1 MGSRAAKGAPER
13 LGPKGK
19 AGHSRHAFL
28 NGDDLRKAFE
38 AGTRC
43 LERQRDAINA
53 LNVFPVPDGDTG
65 TNMLLTM
72 RSVNQESFQTPGS
85 SIGEVMAAMAHGALL
100 GSRGN
105 SGVILSQFFHGLS
118 QGLQGKHGTEGEDLA
133 RAFSLASRAA
143 DSSVSKPVEGTM
155 LTILRE
161 LSLAASQYVRRKEGD
176 REVLS
181 VWWAALEAAKDA
193 LSRTPQQ
200 LPVLRDA
207 GVVDAGGQGVVTLLE
222 GAARYLAG
230 ENVDDLE
237 LELCVPSD
245 PVSSSAGVSVGRPS
259 ASPMVHE
266 DYLAVAEN
274 ELYGYC
280 TQFLIQGP
288 GLDVDRIRSELSD
301 IAESTVVVGTE
312 GLVKVHVHVH
322 DPGPVISYAVGVGTI
337 GQVSMDNIDQQHREF
352 ASFHR
357 RQAGTLETP
366 SVDSSSMEASSGPG
380 GPPQAQKLG
389 TAVVAVA
396 RGEGFVRLFN
406 ELGCETVVTGGQT
419 MNPST
424 EELLNAARG
433 TGAREVVLLPNNPN
447 VIPAALQAASVTDQC
462 GPEPPSKSEK
472 PAQDMRLEVI
482 PSHTLPQ
489 GLAALLAF
497 NPEASLETNLK
508 SMEGSLATVSTIEV
522 TQAVRSSVIS
532 GLEVAEGQYIG
543 LLEGDLIAGGDS
555 ALSVLQQA
563 LAKAMT
569 VGDSQG
575 ESVSPEVLTLY
586 WGADTEESHAREAE
600 EQLRKLIPGV
610 EIEVVYG
617 GQPFYHYIASL
628 E

>member
-1 MGSRAAKGAPER
+1 M
-13 LGPKGK
+13 
-19 AGHSRHAFL
+19 

-43 LERQRDAINA
+43 LEGHRDAINA

-72 RSVNQESFQTPGS
+72 RSVNQESLQAPGS
-85 SIGEVMAAMAHGALL
+85 SVGEVMAAMAHGALL
-100 GSRGN
+100 GARGN
-105 SGVILSQFFHGLS
+105 SGVILSQFFHGLA
-118 QGLQGKHGTEGEDLA
+118 QGLQGKDGTNGEDLA

-143 DSSVSKPVEGTM
+143 DRSVSKPVEGTM
-155 LTILRE
+155 LTVLRD
-161 LSLAASQYVRRKEGD
+161 LSLAASQYVGRKGGD
-176 REVLS
+176 SEVLS
-181 VWWAALEAAKDA
+181 VWWSALEAAKEA

-200 LPVLRDA
+200 LPVLREA

-222 GAARYLAG
+222 GAGRYLAG

-245 PVSSSAGVSVGRPS
+245 PVASSAGVSVGQLA
-259 ASPMVHE
+259 ASPTVGE
-266 DYLAVAEN
+266 YLAATEN

-288 GLDVDRIRSELSD
+288 GLDVDKIRSELSD
-301 IAESTVVVGTE
+301 IAESTVVVGNE
-312 GLVKVHVHVH
+312 GLARIHVHAH
-322 DPGPVISYAVGVGTI
+322 DPGRVISYAVCVGTI
-337 GQVSMDNIDQQHREF
+337 GQVSIDNIDQQHREF
-352 ASFHR
+352 SSFHR
-357 RQAGTLETP
+357 RQAETSETP
-366 SVDSSSMEASSGPG
+366 SDESSSLEASHGPG
-380 GPPQAQKLG
+380 GPPQPPMVG
-389 TAVVAVA
+389 TVVVAVA

-406 ELGCETVVTGGQT
+406 ELGCRTVVTGGQT

-447 VIPAALQAASVTDQC
+447 VIPAALQAASVADQC
-462 GPEPPSKSEK
+462 GPDPPAQSEK

-482 PSHTLPQ
+482 PSRTIPQ

-497 NPEASLETNLK
+497 NPDVSLETNLR
-508 SMEGSLATVSTIEV
+508 SMEDALVAVSTIEV
-522 TQAVRSSVIS
+522 TKAVRSTAIS
-532 GLEVAEGQYIG
+532 GLPVAQGQYIG
-543 LLEGDLIAGGDS
+543 LLEGDLVAAGVS
-555 ALSVLQQA
+555 ALSALQQA
-563 LAKAMT
+563 LSKAMA
-569 VGDSQG
+569 VEDSRG
-575 ESVSPEVLTLY
+575 ESVPPEILTLY
-586 WGADTEESHAREAE
+586 WGADTEESHARDAA
-600 EQLRKLIPGV
+600 EQLRLSIPGV